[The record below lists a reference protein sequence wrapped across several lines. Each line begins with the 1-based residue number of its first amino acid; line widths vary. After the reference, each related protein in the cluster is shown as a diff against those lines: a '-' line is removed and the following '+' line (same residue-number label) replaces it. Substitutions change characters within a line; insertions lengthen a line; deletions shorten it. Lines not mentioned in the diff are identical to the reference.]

1 MLSAANAMKLGGANE
16 AGGVRAT
23 IAIVAA
29 GLLAACAITE
39 DKVPVDYVANAD
51 VARVVGAEAISLT
64 VTAADR
70 RTQYVDRISTKKNGY
85 GMEMARI
92 VSTND
97 VVEVVRG
104 GVERELKAQG
114 FAIGPG
120 GASITVELQNFYN
133 NFRVGF
139 ASGNAVADVALALKV
154 RNAGG
159 ALVYSQFYDASIST
173 DVFLASGENAKAALE
188 KALTAATRK
197 ILDDRALQ
205 EALLATRPAPARR
218 AGVRS

>member
-1 MLSAANAMKLGGANE
+1 MERGVLRAA
-16 AGGVRAT
+16 
-23 IAIVAA
+23 IAAIAA
-29 GLLAACAITE
+29 GLLSACALTE
-39 DKVPVDYVANAD
+39 DKVPVDYIPNEGVTQ
-51 VARVVGAEAISLT
+51 VVGAEAISLT
-64 VTAADR
+64 VTSADK
-70 RTQYVDRISTKKNGY
+70 RTQFADRISTKKNMY

-92 VSTND
+92 VAAND

-114 FAIGPG
+114 FAVGPG
-120 GASITVELQNFYN
+120 NASITVELQNFYN

-139 ASGNAVADVALALKV
+139 ATGGAVADVALAVKV

-159 ALVYSQFYDASIST
+159 ALVYSQTYDASLSN
-173 DVFLASGENAKAALE
+173 DVFMASGENAKAALE
-188 KALTAATRK
+188 KALTTATRK
-197 ILDDRALQ
+197 IVDDKALQ